1 MRVAIV
7 GTGYVGLVSGACLA
21 ELGVN
26 VVCID
31 VNKEKIESLK
41 RGEVPIYEPNLD
53 NIISDNVRQGKLCF
67 STSLVEHID
76 DCDAVFIAVGTPSN
90 EDGSANLNYVYDVA
104 REFGRCVNK
113 RTLLVIKS
121 TVPIG
126 TSWKVMDIV
135 KKEIDKRE
143 LCVDFDMCSNPEF
156 LREGSAVRDFLSP
169 DRVVIGVDN
178 DYAKQ
183 VMTDIYEEFCGKDK
197 VVFMDIPSAEMTK
210 YASNAMLATR
220 ISFMN
225 EIALLCE
232 ATGANVDMVKQGM
245 SMDSR
250 IGSKFLNAGC
260 GYGGSC
266 FPKDVRALIDT
277 GLKNGVFMSVVN
289 SVENANNNQRKIVVD
304 KVLKAFDGVVFGL
317 RICVLGLA
325 FKPNTDDM
333 REAPSVVA
341 IKELKA
347 RGANIVVY
355 DPVAMGEAKKNY
367 LGDSVVYA
375 TDMYE
380 AVRMCDAVILVTE
393 WKEFVEMNLE
403 KVKDKMRG
411 RVFVDGRNVFS
422 KDAMESIGFEYYSI
436 GR

>member
-26 VVCID
+26 VVCVD

-41 RGEVPIYEPNLD
+41 RGEVPIYEPILD
-53 NIISDNVRQGKLCF
+53 SIISENVRCGKLCF

-90 EDGSANLNYVYDVA
+90 EDGSANLSYVYDVA
-104 REFGRCVNK
+104 REFGKSVSR

-126 TSWKVMDIV
+126 TSVKVKEIV
-135 KKEIDKRE
+135 QGEIDKRN
-143 LCVDFDMCSNPEF
+143 VQVGFDMCSNPEF

-169 DRVVIGVDN
+169 ERVVIGIDN
-178 DYAKQ
+178 DYAKR
-183 VMTDIYEEFCGKDK
+183 VMTDIYKEFCNEGK

-232 ATGANVDMVKQGM
+232 ATGANVDMVKRGM

-277 GLKNGVFMSVVN
+277 GLKNGVFMSVIN

-304 KVLKAFDGVVFGL
+304 KVLKAFGGNVFGL

-333 REAPSVVA
+333 REAPSIVA
-341 IKELKA
+341 IKELKS

-355 DPVAMGEAKKNY
+355 DPVAMEEARKYY
-367 LGDSVVYA
+367 LGDSVIYA
-375 TDMYE
+375 TDVYE
-380 AVRMCDAVILVTE
+380 SVRMCDAVILVTE
-393 WKEFVEMNLE
+393 WQEFVEMNLE
-403 KVKDKMRG
+403 MVKDKMRG
-411 RVFVDGRNVFS
+411 RVFIDGRNVFS
-422 KDAMESIGFEYYSI
+422 KEDMDKIGFEYYSI